1 MKTQVQGAVKKT
13 AAGALLA
20 VFGLAAAGIEAQ
32 AAGETERPGQAAG
45 LPLRRIALFSSGVAY
60 YEHSGTVS
68 GPSVVSLPFKA
79 DAVNDA
85 LKSLV
90 IHDPVSAGGEA
101 PRVSYPSEQ
110 TLAATLRSLLIDLS
124 ENPDLASI
132 LMSMRGAEVEIAAP
146 SSIRGKITGVEYRD
160 VMEPESR
167 FPAVKEPWLVIFTSS
182 GLRQVNLKDIAAVNF
197 PDPRA
202 GADLDRALDLLAASG
217 NSTSRELSLSLG
229 GGESRSVSVSYVIA
243 APVWKVSYRLDLSSG
258 DGAFLQGWAIVDND
272 SDSDWKNVELSLV
285 AGRPVSFIQNLYP
298 PLYLSRPVLPLAI
311 AGTAEAKTYDQGY
324 TRDSADFAAESSM
337 LEMAAPAAR
346 ALRAAPRAYNDSAVV
361 AAYGTLEAEAQAAG
375 DQFEFTI
382 QDVTLDRRMSAMLPL
397 VQAGPPVRKLL
408 ILSGA
413 EAAGK
418 TVHPRLGAEIT
429 NTTGI
434 QFPAGPI
441 TVYDGGTYAG
451 DALIE
456 FLSDGEKRLLSY
468 GEDLA
473 VTASA
478 GISVSRVISAAAVS
492 GGIMTVKRR
501 ELHERTYTVKNNTDQ
516 TRELVIEHPVTPG
529 AELSPDSSEQAGP
542 GGTVILSQPAER
554 TPSVYRFTRSIG
566 AASENVFS
574 VREEIPLSE
583 RITLSTLNIENLLF
597 YASTQEI
604 PGNVREAL
612 RKAVSLKQAA
622 DAAKKEEA
630 AITAGRERLISE
642 QARIRANLEAAGN
655 TTVQGQEYLRRL
667 SEADTG
673 IDSLLERLE
682 EAEKTSR
689 TAQETFETY
698 LASLTL

>member
-1 MKTQVQGAVKKT
+1 MKIVVQGAIKKT
-13 AAGALLA
+13 GALLA
-20 VFGLAAAGIEAQ
+20 VFGLAVAGLEAQ
-32 AAGETERPGQAAG
+32 AAGETARPGQAAG

-68 GPSVVSLPFKA
+68 GPSVVNLPFKA
-79 DAVNDA
+79 GAVNDA

-90 IHDPVSAGGEA
+90 IRDPVSAGGEA

-146 SSIRGKITGVEYRD
+146 SPIRGRITGVEYRN

-167 FPAVKEPWLVIFTSS
+167 LPAVKEPWLIIFTSS

-202 GADLDRALDLLAASG
+202 GADLNRALDLLAASG
-217 NSTSRELSLSLG
+217 NSTSRELALSLG

-243 APVWKVSYRLDLSSG
+243 APVWKVSYRLDLASG

-285 AGRPVSFIQNLYP
+285 AGRPASFIQNLYP

-324 TRDSADFAAESSM
+324 AWESADFAAESPM
-337 LEMAAPAAR
+337 PEMAARAR
-346 ALRAAPRAYNDSAVV
+346 FAAPSTNKAAAGSVD
-361 AAYGTLEAEAQAAG
+361 AYGTLAAGAQAAG

-397 VQAGPPVRKLL
+397 VQARPPVRKLL

-413 EAAGK
+413 EAAGRI
-418 TVHPRLGAEIT
+418 VHPRLGAEIT

-434 QFPAGPI
+434 QFPAGPV

-468 GEDLA
+468 GEDLS
-473 VTASA
+473 VTASSET
-478 GISVSRVISAAAVS
+478 SVSRVISAAAVS

-529 AELSPDSSEQAGP
+529 AELSPDRPEQAGP

-554 TPSVYRFTRSIG
+554 TPAVYRFTRSIG
-566 AASENVFS
+566 ASSENVFS

-583 RITLSTLNIENLLF
+583 RIILSALNVENLLF
-597 YASTQEI
+597 YTSTREI

-612 RKAVSLKQAA
+612 QKAVSLKQAA
-622 DAAKKEEA
+622 EAAKKEEA
-630 AITAGRERLISE
+630 AILAGRERLISE

-667 SEADTG
+667 SEADAG